1 VRILWA
7 KSGGLVPIDHG
18 GKIRSYHLAKTLAQ
32 RHELSL
38 FTFYQPF
45 ADDPHSEL
53 RAFFKDVVV
62 VPLEPPAKKGFAE
75 YAAYGRNLLSTRP
88 YSATKF
94 CQPHV
99 AKELLRHLQEHK
111 YDAIICDFLLTGDVM
126 PWDFPV
132 PKVLFTHNVEA
143 QIWKRHFQV
152 AGNPIWKAVCYR
164 EFLMMSRMEERYL
177 KLADHVLAVS
187 EWDRTLFS
195 STIDPGKIS
204 VIATGVD
211 VAYFRPQP
219 ELEQRNALVFTGSM
233 DWMPNEDGIFYF
245 VEKVMPR
252 VWTEMPDATLW
263 VVGRRPTEKLTR
275 LEEREPR
282 VKVTGT
288 VPDIRPYLAK
298 GSVYVVPLF
307 VGGGTRLKIFE
318 AMAMGKAVL
327 STTIG
332 AEGLPVTQGKDIVLA
347 DQPEDLARQTVRLL
361 RNEGDRR
368 ALGGAARRLV
378 EESFSWT
385 SVGKHLSEVMERV
398 AKTSR
403 QPVTV

>member
-1 VRILWA
+1 MRILWA

-18 GKIRSYHLAKTLAQ
+18 GKIRSYQLAKTLAQ
-32 RHELSL
+32 RHDLSL

-45 ADDPHSEL
+45 PDDPHDDL
-53 RAFFKDVVV
+53 RAFFRDVIV
-62 VPLEPPAKKGFAE
+62 VPLEPPARKGFAE
-75 YAAYGRNLLSTRP
+75 YAAYGRNLLTARP

-99 AKELLRHLQEHK
+99 AKELRRHLQERD

-126 PWDFPV
+126 PWDFPA

-152 AGNPIWKAVCYR
+152 ARNPIWKAVCYR
-164 EFLMMSRMEERYL
+164 EFVAMSRMEGRYL

-195 STIDPGKIS
+195 RTIDPAKIS

-211 VAYFRPQP
+211 VDYFRPQP
-219 ELEQRNALVFTGSM
+219 ELEERNALVFTGSM

-245 VEKVMPR
+245 VEKVMPQ
-252 VWTEMPDATLW
+252 VWAQIPDATLW
-263 VVGRRPTEKLTR
+263 VVGRRPTEKLMK
-275 LEEREPR
+275 LGEREPR
-282 VKVTGT
+282 VRVTGT
-288 VPDIRPYLAK
+288 VPDIRPFLAK
-298 GSVYVVPLF
+298 GSVYVVPLL

-318 AMAMGKAVL
+318 AMAMGKTVV

-332 AEGLPVTQGKDIVLA
+332 AEGLAVTSGKDIVLA
-347 DQPEDLARQTVRLL
+347 DQPDDLARQVIRLL
-361 RNEGDRR
+361 QNAPERQ
-368 ALGGAARRLV
+368 ALGHAARKLV
-378 EESFSWT
+378 EENFSWT
-385 SVGKHLSEVMERV
+385 SVGKHLSDVMERV
-398 AKTSR
+398 VDASR
-403 QPVTV
+403 QPVTA